1 MLMMKSFE
9 TVYKELEELFIQR
22 LPEYIEK
29 INKEYNDGIV
39 LKRFEN
45 HTLTEDCIKLPSFYF
60 SLEESEYTEKDR
72 IIENS
77 IYTVSFEILL
87 AEYQKDRIT
96 ILWRYVESIN
106 RMFEEIETDNIF
118 KISEIK
124 ESKIFIRI
132 IL

>member
-1 MLMMKSFE
+1 MKSFE

>member
-1 MLMMKSFE
+1 MIKSFE
-9 TVYKELEELFIQR
+9 PVYKELEELFIQR
-22 LPEYIEK
+22 LPYYIEK
-29 INKEYNDGIV
+29 INKEYNDEIV

-45 HTLTEDCIKLPSFYF
+45 HTLTEDCIKLPSFKF

>member
-1 MLMMKSFE
+1 MMKSFE

>member
-1 MLMMKSFE
+1 MLMIKSFE
-9 TVYKELEELFIQR
+9 PVYKELEELFIQR
-22 LPEYIEK
+22 LPYYIEK
-29 INKEYNDGIV
+29 INKEYNDEIV

-45 HTLTEDCIKLPSFYF
+45 HTLTEDCIKLPSFKF